1 MKSTLLTA
9 LLLAGTNFA
18 IAQPA
23 AQPVP
28 DAAPPPPPPYQG
40 ESVEPQVNII
50 QSEKGTIYEYRVH
63 GQVYMV
69 KVKPVVGPPYYL
81 LDTNGDGILDTQQP
95 GPANNAVNQW
105 LLFSW

>member
-1 MKSTLLTA
+1 MKATPLVVF
-9 LLLAGTNFA
+9 LLAGMNVA
-18 IAQPA
+18 SAQPA
-23 AQPVP
+23 TQQVP

-50 QSEKGTIYEYRVH
+50 ESEKGTIYEYRVH
-63 GQVYMV
+63 GQLYMV

-81 LDTNGDGILDTQQP
+81 LDTNGDGVLDTQEP

-105 LLFSW
+105 LLYSW